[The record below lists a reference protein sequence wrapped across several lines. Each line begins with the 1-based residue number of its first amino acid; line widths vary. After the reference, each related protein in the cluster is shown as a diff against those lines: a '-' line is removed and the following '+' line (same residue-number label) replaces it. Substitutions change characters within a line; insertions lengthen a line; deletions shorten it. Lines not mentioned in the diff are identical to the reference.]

1 MWKIKLQKILGN
13 LLEELRKLHTMNGTV
28 NPQMQVIEN
37 SRQYFLQSPNRYFT
51 ENSRCMGA
59 PDFWILHTGQK
70 KKNESSNMIN
80 FNLRFGPAI
89 TSIPQCFF
97 RYSKGYASPFLIIYF
112 TRVSCDDTNQ
122 LTYGIECA
130 CESADCMP
138 LSHAH
143 LSYKFEEVKDHY
155 YIFRFPDAQFAV
167 STLPCYKSK
176 I

>member
-1 MWKIKLQKILGN
+1 MY
-13 LLEELRKLHTMNGTV
+13 RKQSLHGC
-28 NPQMQVIEN
+28 PRFLN
-37 SRQYFLQSPNRYFT
+37 SPYWL
-51 ENSRCMGA
+51 
-59 PDFWILHTGQK
+59 K

-80 FNLRFGPAI
+80 FSLRFGPAT

-97 RYSKGYASPFLIIYF
+97 RYSKGCASPFLIICF
-112 TRVSCDDTNQ
+112 TRVSQCDDTTQ

-130 CESADCMP
+130 CESADCIP

-143 LSYKFEEVKDHY
+143 CKFEEVKDHY